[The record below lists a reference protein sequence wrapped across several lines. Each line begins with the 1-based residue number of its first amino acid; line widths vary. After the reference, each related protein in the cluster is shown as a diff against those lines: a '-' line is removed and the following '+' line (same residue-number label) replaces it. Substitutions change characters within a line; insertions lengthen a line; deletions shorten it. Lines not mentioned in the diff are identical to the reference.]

1 MNQEIATILQYFDLD
16 ESEIQVYVTLLKL
29 GRATAYQ
36 VAKASGLKR
45 PTVYVLVERLA
56 HKGVVTVES
65 GATSLIS
72 PVPPKQLVAIWKS
85 RVASLESLQP
95 QLDALLHKSQ
105 YQPRVQVFE
114 GEAGVDAV
122 YRELP
127 PADSQ
132 GEEILLFGSM
142 GAILN
147 GFKYLLPKWE
157 QSFGNKKN
165 PIRELLN
172 DEPENAEYIDYQT
185 NLKNPN
191 YQIRVMQDNVFG
203 KTDNIIFRNKLAIF
217 SLDTEL
223 FVTII
228 ESAEI
233 ARTYCALFDAA
244 WQTARPASKQ

>member
-1 MNQEIATILQYFDLD
+1 MNQEIQTVLQYFDLD
-16 ESEIQVYVTLLKL
+16 ENEIQVYLALLKL

-36 VAKASGLKR
+36 VAKSSGLKR

-56 HKGVVTVES
+56 HKGIVTVET
-65 GATSLIS
+65 GAKALIS
-72 PVPPKQLVAIWKS
+72 PVPPKQLVTIWKS

-95 QLDALLHKSQ
+95 QLDALVVQSQ

-114 GEAGVDAV
+114 GEAGVDAI

-127 PADSQ
+127 PDDSQ

-142 GAILN
+142 KAIL
-147 GFKYLLPKWE
+147 GEFTYLLPKWE
-157 QSFGNKKN
+157 KSFGNKKN

-172 DEPENAEYIDYQT
+172 DEPENTAYIDYQT

-191 YQIRVMQDNVFG
+191 YQIRVMAQDVFG
-203 KTDNIIFRNKLAIF
+203 KTDNIIFRNKVAIF

-223 FVTII
+223 FVTVI

-233 ARTYCALFDAA
+233 AKTYRALFDAA
-244 WQTARPASKQ
+244 WATAKVIK